1 MELPNSKMWTL
12 THMISRKIITASV
25 SGSLFAVLLGLIN
38 PFGGT
43 ITSFKHYL
51 LTFVL
56 ATPVYLMYS
65 FPFIIVYGVLASIIS
80 DKLSRW
86 ISAKLG
92 AEKFEIMIS
101 AVLHLVFGLIL
112 RWYSLGASLLFFITD
127 RLLKKNNREYKLKQA
142 MKSLAIPFAVWL
154 IFIGMVWIE
163 HIL

>member
-1 MELPNSKMWTL
+1 MKKPVYRCEGSWSMELPNSKMWTL

-86 ISAKLG
+86 ISESWVQKNLKSRFRLFYTLFLALYCVG
-92 AEKFEIMIS
+92 I
-101 AVLHLVFGLIL
+101 VWGHLCCFLL
-112 RWYSLGASLLFFITD
+112 RTGC
-127 RLLKKNNREYKLKQA
+127 
-142 MKSLAIPFAVWL
+142 
-154 IFIGMVWIE
+154 
-163 HIL
+163 

>member
-1 MELPNSKMWTL
+1 
-12 THMISRKIITASV
+12 
-25 SGSLFAVLLGLIN
+25 
-38 PFGGT
+38 
-43 ITSFKHYL
+43 
-51 LTFVL
+51 
-56 ATPVYLMYS
+56 MYS